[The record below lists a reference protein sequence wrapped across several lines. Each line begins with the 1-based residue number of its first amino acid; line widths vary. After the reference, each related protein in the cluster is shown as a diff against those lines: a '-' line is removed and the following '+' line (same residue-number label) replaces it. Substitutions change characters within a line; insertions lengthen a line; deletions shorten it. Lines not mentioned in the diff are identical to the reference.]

1 MPLNYSVVPFPKAL
15 SCEIQAVTPIINKE
29 SANLARP
36 DFIKIKKI
44 SASPSIPIVKP
55 MTKLMATVCLVIPAL
70 VSWKEPVSQVFRI
83 KASLTP
89 TVINSTVILALSAR
103 LGITSTNRTNVQEP
117 IQIALLSMIKMEI
130 AQAVTQALLFQQEN
144 ASDKPQNRST

>member
-1 MPLNYSVVPFPKAL
+1 
-15 SCEIQAVTPIINKE
+15 
-29 SANLARP
+29 
-36 DFIKIKKI
+36 
-44 SASPSIPIVKP
+44 
-55 MTKLMATVCLVIPAL
+55 
-70 VSWKEPVSQVFRI
+70 
-83 KASLTP
+83 
-89 TVINSTVILALSAR
+89 VILALSAR